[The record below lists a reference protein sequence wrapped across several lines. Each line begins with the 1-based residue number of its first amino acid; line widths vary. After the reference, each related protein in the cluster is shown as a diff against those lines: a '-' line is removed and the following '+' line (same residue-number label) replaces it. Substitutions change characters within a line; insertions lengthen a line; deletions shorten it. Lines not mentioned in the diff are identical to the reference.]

1 MNKAWILAIVLCSCQ
16 PAVVVIPPAPAPVE
30 QPAPVVEAPAT
41 VAPAEAPAEPV
52 AETPPPVVETPP
64 PVAQPPAPIPNVRVY
79 NSAWEIVQEGYV
91 AARSVTTIQ
100 SYADYVAEYNE
111 AHTEDQFFLI
121 EGEAIIPIEDA
132 PAADAYIV
140 DPVTHDI
147 IKEYLDWPRADIA
160 DRREIWKMQA
170 MADAGVLYVDRVPP
184 PPVVVVDERP
194 AYEKYALYLV
204 YTETG
209 LIKYEEHLETEAEFI
224 ARRAIYENQ
233 AYADGGLT
241 YVVSGRLYP

>member
-1 MNKAWILAIVLCSCQ
+1 MIRALLAVLILASCQ
-16 PAVVVIPPAPAPVE
+16 PAVVVIPPAPVPVE
-30 QPAPVVEAPAT
+30 KPAPVVEAT
-41 VAPAEAPAEPV
+41 APAEAPAEPV
-52 AETPPPVVETPP
+52 VESVPVVEETT
-64 PVAQPPAPIPNVRVY
+64 PPAPHIAPLPNVRVY

-100 SYADYVAEYNE
+100 RYADYVAAYNE

-160 DRREIWKMQA
+160 DRRDVWRMQA

-184 PPVVVVDERP
+184 PPIVVVDERP

-204 YTETG
+204 YTNSG
-209 LIKYEEHLETEAEFI
+209 LIKYEEHLETEAEYL
-224 ARRAIYENQ
+224 ARKSVYELQ
-233 AYADGGLT
+233 AYADAGLT
-241 YVVSGRLYP
+241 YVISGRLYP

>member
-1 MNKAWILAIVLCSCQ
+1 MEE
-16 PAVVVIPPAPAPVE
+16 PTEPVVDPVPVVEETTPPAP
-30 QPAPVVEAPAT
+30 
-41 VAPAEAPAEPV
+41 VAP
-52 AETPPPVVETPP
+52 
-64 PVAQPPAPIPNVRVY
+64 PPAPIPNVRVY

-100 SYADYVAEYNE
+100 SYADYVAAYND

-132 PAADAYIV
+132 SAADAYIV

-160 DRREIWKMQA
+160 DRRDVWRLQA
-170 MADAGVLYVDRVPP
+170 SADSGVLYVDRVPP
-184 PPVVVVDERP
+184 PPIVVVDERP
-194 AYEKYALYLV
+194 AYERFALYLV
-204 YTETG
+204 YTADG
-209 LIKYEEHLETEAEFI
+209 SIKYEEHFETEAEFI